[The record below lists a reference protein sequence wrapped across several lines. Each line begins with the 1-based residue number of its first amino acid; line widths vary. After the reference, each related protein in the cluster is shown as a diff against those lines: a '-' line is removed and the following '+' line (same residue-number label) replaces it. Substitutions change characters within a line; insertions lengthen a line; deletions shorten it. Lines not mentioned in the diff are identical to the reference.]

1 MIEIKNLH
9 KSFEDCK
16 LFSDFNMTVKDG
28 EFVILSG
35 VSGCG
40 KTTLLNIIGSIEKI
54 DDGEILVDGINISKP
69 KNQLE
74 YFRTKVGFLFQNFSL
89 VDNKTV
95 RENLKLI
102 RNESKSDVSIEEAL
116 EKVGL
121 SNKIDQKV
129 YKLSGGEQ
137 QRVALGRLMVKKCD
151 IILADEPTGSLDKVN
166 AESVIEILKSMNKMG
181 KTVIMATHDEN
192 YKKIG
197 TRIIEL

>member
-16 LFSDFNMTVKDG
+16 LFSNFNMTVKDG

-54 DDGEILVDGINISKP
+54 DDGEILVDGIDITKQ

-74 YFRTKVGFLFQNFSL
+74 YFRTKVGFLFQNFAL

-95 RENLKLI
+95 RENLELI

-121 SNKIDQKV
+121 TNKIDQKV

-137 QRVALGRLMVKKCD
+137 QRVALSRLMVKKCD

>member
-54 DDGEILVDGINISKP
+54 DDGEILVDGIDITKQ

-74 YFRTKVGFLFQNFSL
+74 YFRTKVGFLFQNFAL

-95 RENLKLI
+95 RENLELI
-102 RNESKSDVSIEEAL
+102 RNDSKSDISIEEAL

-121 SNKIDQKV
+121 TNKIDQKV

-137 QRVALGRLMVKKCD
+137 QRVALSRLMVKKCD

-197 TRIIEL
+197 TRVIEL

>member
-9 KSFEDCK
+9 KSFGDHK
-16 LFSDFNMTVKDG
+16 LFSNFNTTIQDG

-54 DDGEILVDGINISKP
+54 DDGEVLVDGINITNP

-74 YFRTKVGFLFQNFSL
+74 YFRTKVGFLFQNFAL

-102 RNESKSDVSIEEAL
+102 RNDSKSEITIEGAL

-121 SNKIDQKV
+121 LNKIDQKV
-129 YKLSGGEQ
+129 YTLSGGEQ

-166 AESVIEILKSMNKMG
+166 AESVIEILKRMNKMG
-181 KTVIMATHDEN
+181 KTVIMATHDES

-197 TRIIEL
+197 TRIIDL

>member
-16 LFSDFNMTVKDG
+16 LFSNFNMTVKNG

-54 DDGEILVDGINISKP
+54 DDGEILVDGIDITKQ

-74 YFRTKVGFLFQNFSL
+74 YFRTKVGFLFQNFAL

-95 RENLKLI
+95 RENLELI
-102 RNESKSDVSIEEAL
+102 RNDSKSDISIEEAL

-121 SNKIDQKV
+121 TKKIDQKV

-137 QRVALGRLMVKKCD
+137 QRVALSRLMVKKCD

-166 AESVIEILKSMNKMG
+166 AEIVIDILKSMNKMG
-181 KTVIMATHDEN
+181 KTVLMATHDEN

-197 TRIIEL
+197 TRVIEL

>member
-9 KSFEDCK
+9 KSFGDRK
-16 LFSDFNMTVKDG
+16 LFSNFNTTIQDG

-54 DDGEILVDGINISKP
+54 DDGEVLVDGINITNPS
-69 KNQLE
+69 NQLD
-74 YFRTKVGFLFQNFSL
+74 YFRTKVGFLFQNFAL

-102 RNESKSDVSIEEAL
+102 RNDCKSDITIEGAL

-121 SNKIDQKV
+121 LDKIDQKV
-129 YKLSGGEQ
+129 YTLSGGEQ

-151 IILADEPTGSLDKVN
+151 IILADEPTGSLDKGN
-166 AESVIEILKSMNKMG
+166 AESVIEILKNMNKMG
-181 KTVIMATHDEN
+181 KTIIMATHDES

-197 TRIIEL
+197 TRIIDL

>member
-16 LFSDFNMTVKDG
+16 LFSNFNMTVKDG

-54 DDGEILVDGINISKP
+54 DDGEILVDGINITKP

-74 YFRTKVGFLFQNFSL
+74 YFRTKVGFLFQNFAL

-197 TRIIEL
+197 TRVIEL

>member
-54 DDGEILVDGINISKP
+54 DDGEILVDGIDITKQ

-74 YFRTKVGFLFQNFSL
+74 YFRTKVGFLFQNFAL

>member
-16 LFSDFNMTVKDG
+16 LFSNFNMTVKNG

-54 DDGEILVDGINISKP
+54 DDGEILVDGIDITKQ

-74 YFRTKVGFLFQNFSL
+74 YFRTKVGFLFQNFAL

-95 RENLKLI
+95 RENLELI
-102 RNESKSDVSIEEAL
+102 RNDSKSDISIEEAL

-121 SNKIDQKV
+121 TNKIDQKV

-137 QRVALGRLMVKKCD
+137 QRVALSRLMVKKCD

-166 AESVIEILKSMNKMG
+166 AEIVIDILKSMNKMG
-181 KTVIMATHDEN
+181 KTVLMATHDE
-192 YKKIG
+192 YFKKIG
-197 TRIIEL
+197 SRIIDL